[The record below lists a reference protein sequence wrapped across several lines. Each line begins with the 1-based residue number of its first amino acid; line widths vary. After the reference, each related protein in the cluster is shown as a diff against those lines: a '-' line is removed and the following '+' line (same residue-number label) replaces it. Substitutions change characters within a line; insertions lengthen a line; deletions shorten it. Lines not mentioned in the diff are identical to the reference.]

1 METSETRN
9 PHAAAP
15 SGVTAW
21 RDRWWVIFDVRIGV
35 LPLPVYIVLLLVL
48 AAMAAGGKLDADLPT
63 GIALVA
69 VGGFTCAELAR
80 RIPWIRH
87 IGATSI
93 FAAFLPSAL
102 IYYHLMPVSVQA
114 EGIFALLT
122 VPTEPVS
129 GWAAALGLLVL
140 IAVVLTYSCYRIRTL
155 EIRYTTE

>member
-9 PHAAAP
+9 PNAVAEPGAT
-15 SGVTAW
+15 VW

-48 AAMAAGGKLDADLPT
+48 AAMAASGKLDSDLPT

-93 FAAFLPSAL
+93 FAAFLPSML
-102 IYYHLMPVSVQA
+102 VYYKLMPAPIVKAVTDFTKTSNFLYLFIAAIIVGSV
-114 EGIFALLT
+114 L
-122 VPTEPVS
+122 S
-129 GWAAALGLLVL
+129 M
-140 IAVVLTYSCYRIRTL
+140 
-155 EIRYTTE
+155 

>member
-1 METSETRN
+1 METSDTRDA
-9 PHAAAP
+9 HAAEP
-15 SGVTAW
+15 SSATVW

-35 LPLPVYIVLLLVL
+35 VPLPVYIVLLLVL

-102 IYYHLMPVSVQA
+102 IYYHLMPVSVA
-114 EGIFALLT
+114 KSVT
-122 VPTEPVS
+122 S
-129 GWAAALGLLVL
+129 DRKS
-140 IAVVLTYSCYRIRTL
+140 VV
-155 EIRYTTE
+155 